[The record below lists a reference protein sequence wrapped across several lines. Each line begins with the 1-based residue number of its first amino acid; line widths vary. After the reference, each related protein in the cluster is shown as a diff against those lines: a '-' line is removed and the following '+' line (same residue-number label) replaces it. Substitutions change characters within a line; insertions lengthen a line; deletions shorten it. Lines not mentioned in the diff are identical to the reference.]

1 MPSPPGRLLG
11 VLAVLSALRF
21 IFFSSSSVNSY
32 TIFMDSMSVLTS
44 LGSLFPYHHLVQEIQ
59 DWFCLLRN
67 RRKISVTFC
76 WVPSLVGVVGNELA
90 DVAAKTA
97 ARLCHISGM
106 GVPLSDFRSFIKF
119 YCRDLWQDHWSNL
132 SNNFKLKSIRPSV
145 LPWLHCRVDRRSS
158 IVLTRL
164 RIGHSYLTHKYLM
177 ASGEER
183 RVPLCSTCRVEL
195 TIKHVLVQCPFYELK
210 RRDNILSNMT
220 LLEILGEN
228 APVERIV
235 KFLKDVNIFYDI

>member
-1 MPSPPGRLLG
+1 M
-11 VLAVLSALRF
+11 
-21 IFFSSSSVNSY
+21 
-32 TIFMDSMSVLTS
+32 
-44 LGSLFPYHHLVQEIQ
+44 
-59 DWFCLLRN
+59 
-67 RRKISVTFC
+67 
-76 WVPSLVGVVGNELA
+76 
-90 DVAAKTA
+90 
-97 ARLCHISGM
+97 
-106 GVPLSDFRSFIKF
+106 
-119 YCRDLWQDHWSNL
+119 
-132 SNNFKLKSIRPSV
+132 KSIRPSV
-145 LPWLHCRVDRRSS
+145 LPWSHCRVDRRSS

>member
-1 MPSPPGRLLG
+1 
-11 VLAVLSALRF
+11 
-21 IFFSSSSVNSY
+21 
-32 TIFMDSMSVLTS
+32 MSVLTS
-44 LGSLFPYHHLVQEIQ
+44 LGSLFPYTTWSKRFRTGFVFYEIEGRSVLHSVGFLPMSELWETSWLMLQ
-59 DWFCLLRN
+59 PKLQLGSATFVAWGFLCLILEVLLN
-67 RRKISVTFC
+67 FIVET
-76 WVPSLVGVVGNELA
+76 
-90 DVAAKTA
+90 
-97 ARLCHISGM
+97 SGRII
-106 GVPLSDFRSFIKF
+106 GLI
-119 YCRDLWQDHWSNL
+119 YQIIL
-132 SNNFKLKSIRPSV
+132 KLKSIRPSV
-145 LPWLHCRVDRRSS
+145 LPWSLCRVDRRSS

-183 RVPLCSTCRVEL
+183 RVPLSSTCRVEL
-195 TIKHVLVQCPFYELK
+195 TIMHVLVQCPFYELK